1 VVLLVGYAT
10 RLLVLLCAFGAAS
23 LMLAAVTDVTSG
35 WVEPASGVLAGLAA
49 FMAMGALLGV
59 VFPTERGWY
68 WGD

>member
-1 VVLLVGYAT
+1 
-10 RLLVLLCAFGAAS
+10 
-23 LMLAAVTDVTSG
+23 MLAAVTDVTSG